1 MDQEK
6 TQGRDAAAAADPVG
20 AAADALARLRER
32 RPRVHCLT
40 NPVALELS
48 ANVLLAAGAEPSM
61 SGHAGTVAAFVAGTD
76 ALVVNLGML
85 DPEREAAILAAVGT
99 ARELGRP
106 WVLDPVK
113 VEMSP
118 TRLAFAQGLL
128 SLRPTLVRGNG
139 EEIAALC
146 GTRNPAGLAR
156 MTGGAV
162 ARTGVEDLVTDGPRR
177 AAILGGSPLMERVT
191 AVGCAAGALAGAF
204 LAVEPD
210 PWSAAVAALLVMAVA
225 GEIAAGRAR
234 GSGTFA
240 VELLDALYWLG
251 PTDLQERGCLR

>member
-6 TQGRDAAAAADPVG
+6 TQGRDAAAAPDPIV
-20 AAADALARLRER
+20 AAMDVLARLRER

-40 NPVALELS
+40 NAVALELS
-48 ANVLLAAGAEPSM
+48 ANVLLAVGAVPSM
-61 SGHAGTVAAFVAGTD
+61 SAHAGTVATFVAATD

-85 DPEREAAILAAVGT
+85 EPDRGAAILGAVGA
-99 ARELGRP
+99 ARALGRP

-113 VEMSP
+113 VELNP

-146 GTRNPAGLAR
+146 GTGSPAGLAR
-156 MTGGAV
+156 TTGGAV
-162 ARTGVEDLVTDGPRR
+162 ARTGVEDLVTDGSRR
-177 AAILGGSPLMERVT
+177 AVILGGSVLMERVT

-210 PWSAAVAALLVMAVA
+210 PWSAAVAAFLVMAVA

-234 GSGTFA
+234 GPGTFA
-240 VELLDALYWLG
+240 VELLDTLYWLG
-251 PTDLQERGCLR
+251 PTDLRERGRLR